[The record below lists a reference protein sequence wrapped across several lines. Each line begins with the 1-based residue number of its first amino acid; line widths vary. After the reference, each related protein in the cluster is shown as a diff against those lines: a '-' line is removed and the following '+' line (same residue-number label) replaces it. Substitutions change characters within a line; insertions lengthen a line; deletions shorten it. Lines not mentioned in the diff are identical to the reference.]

1 MTVGTRPLATSDR
14 VDRPRRIRMPE
25 PIITLFVGV
34 AMIAGLVGIFIPLFP
49 DILLIWGAGLAY
61 GLTVGW
67 GSLGPWMF
75 GLMTAFGVIGLLTD
89 LWLTSLGGKIG
100 GASITSILAGIFAGF
115 VGMIFLS
122 PIGGIFVMLGTT
134 FYLEFRRLKDTDR
147 AVKGMLGV
155 ALGYGASIGVKL
167 GIAMAMILLWLIW
180 VFRG

>member
-1 MTVGTRPLATSDR
+1 
-14 VDRPRRIRMPE
+14 MPDS
-25 PIITLFVGV
+25 IVTILVGV
-34 AMIAGLVGIFIPLFP
+34 AMLAGLVGIFIPLMP

-61 GLTVGW
+61 GLVVGW

-75 GLMTAFGVIGLLTD
+75 GVMTILGVIGLLTD

-100 GASITSILAGIFAGF
+100 GASLSSILVGILAGF

-134 FYLEFRRLKDTDR
+134 FYLEFRRVKDTDL

-155 ALGYGASIGVKL
+155 ALGYGASIGVKV
-167 GIAMAMILLWLIW
+167 GIAIVMILLWLIW